1 MKNHLSGRADFR
13 YAAQGWVAAAPLGEG
28 GGGESILHQVR
39 LCGNAIDAPIR
50 EMTAQAQEVQ
60 TAGGNGQD
68 EVNVSAAMP
77 S

>member
-1 MKNHLSGRADFR
+1 ML
-13 YAAQGWVAAAPLGEG
+13 AQGWVAAAPLGEG
-28 GGGESILHQVR
+28 WGGVGAGSESILHQVR

-68 EVNVSAAMP
+68 EVNVSAAML

>member
-1 MKNHLSGRADFR
+1 MLLRV
-13 YAAQGWVAAAPLGEG
+13 GWRLHRWGVGWG

-60 TAGGNGQD
+60 TAGGNRQD
-68 EVNVSAAMP
+68 EVNVSAAML